1 MLPAGRFRAGDGSE
15 PGRRA
20 CLPRFCLLKWKAAS
34 LGRGSRDCL
43 LTPAKLLLFPEVVF
57 KAEQE
62 SG

>member
-1 MLPAGRFRAGDGSE
+1 MPVGGGSE

-20 CLPRFCLLKWKAAS
+20 CLPRFCLLKWKVQ
-34 LGRGSRDCL
+34 LPCRGSRDCL